1 MYIDVHNGGETVQI
15 SNEVFQL
22 LTENSVVADY
32 SDTRR
37 AIEKGQINFKALEK
51 LADKAWIPL
60 PLFFS
65 PLPFV
70 KSQISKKERK
80 LIKHIRKDTLNIGS
94 RQTIELSQIELIL
107 RDLIQ
112 KQHYVR
118 QYAEDLSE
126 NTIRGL
132 LKKPSERLEDD
143 AARLLD
149 ALHLTHEEIRSSS
162 NKNKALEL
170 ILNRLGEQ
178 QILVSQSVQNYMPQ
192 QLRNIHFS
200 GMTID
205 DTKVPYIFLA
215 GGRENNSEEPV
226 GRRIFTLIL
235 MTVLIARQQFQP
247 VVWDASSIGADFGYV
262 YNLTGTILMPKSEM
276 NIDPDTNLD
285 GIKHLADQFK
295 VTPSAVTVR
304 ALHLR
309 KLTYEQASR
318 YLDELQQEFISR
330 PTTHARAPQP
340 AKAVLKYAGSET
352 IKRLLPALDS
362 KRLSLKEFLRVGCLN
377 KLNRRQIG
385 DLRGIIE

>member
-1 MYIDVHNGGETVQI
+1 MYIDVHIGGETVQI
-15 SNEVFQL
+15 SYEVFQL
-22 LTENSVVADY
+22 LTENSVIADY
-32 SDTRR
+32 S
-37 AIEKGQINFKALEK
+37 AIRKALEKSKINFKVLEK

-70 KSQISKKERK
+70 ESQISLKKRK
-80 LIKHIRKDTLNIGS
+80 LIQHIRKDTLNIGS
-94 RQTIELSQIELIL
+94 RQTIELSQIELII

-118 QYAEDLSE
+118 KYADDLSE
-126 NTIRGL
+126 NKIRGL
-132 LKKPSERLEDD
+132 IKKPSKRLEDD
-143 AARLLD
+143 AAKLLD
-149 ALHLTHEEIRSSS
+149 ALHLTHEEIRNSS
-162 NKNKALEL
+162 NKSKALEL

-215 GGRENNSEEPV
+215 GGKENNSEEPV

-235 MTVLIARQQFQP
+235 MTVLIARKEFRP
-247 VVWDASSIGADFGYV
+247 VVWDASSLGADFGYV

-276 NIDPDTNLD
+276 KIDPDTDLD
-285 GIKHLADQFK
+285 GIKRLADQFK

-304 ALHLR
+304 ALHLK
-309 KLTYEQASR
+309 KLTREQASR
-318 YLDELQQEFISR
+318 YLDELQQEFMSR
-330 PTTHARAPQP
+330 PATRPRIPQP
-340 AKAVLKYAGSET
+340 EKAVLKYAGFET
-352 IKRLLPALDS
+352 IRRLLPALDS
-362 KRLSLKEFLRVGCLN
+362 KRLSLKDFLRVGCLN
-377 KLNRRQIG
+377 KLDRRQVG